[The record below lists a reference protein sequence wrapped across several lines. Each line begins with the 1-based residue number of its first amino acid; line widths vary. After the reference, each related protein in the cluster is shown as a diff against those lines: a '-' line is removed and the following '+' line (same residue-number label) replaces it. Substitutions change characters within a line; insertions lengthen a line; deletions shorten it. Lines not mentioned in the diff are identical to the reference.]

1 MFRLLQK
8 WLVRFTCQDDI
19 DCMSTRRSAGEFWL
33 EIDAVVT
40 GFSWTSTVYSTGRK
54 TGHWSLCLCWIT
66 C

>member
-33 EIDAVVT
+33 EIDA
-40 GFSWTSTVYSTGRK
+40 RR
-54 TGHWSLCLCWIT
+54 HWIFLDIDGVLHLSLIHI
-66 C
+66 